1 MSKALELFVPK
12 SGVVLDNDAVEIGT
26 LYRKARTSIVD
37 SVKFSI
43 EAGMRLIAKKDSLEH
58 GEWLPWLKANSE
70 TLGFEGR
77 ATATRLMKLASNGA
91 STQHLEAPEALRISR
106 ELWGNDNVRGTQ
118 GTGEN
123 EWFTPP
129 EYIELARQVLGEI
142 DLDPASSDE
151 AQRIIQAAQY
161 FTKTDDGLK
170 QEWCGRIWLNPP
182 YAQPFIAEFAS
193 KMVAERC
200 AGRVEA
206 AIMLTHNYTDTA
218 WFHELAGEA
227 AAICFMRGRVKFY
240 SGDEIAAPTQG
251 QAFFYFGDEVSLFVE
266 RFKSIGFVTRPC

>member
-1 MSKALELFVPK
+1 MKTCPECEG
-12 SGVVLDNDAVEIGT
+12 SGVVDEGTDDERQCPTCGGLGFVADDEGDDAVEIGT

-43 EAGMRLIAKKDSLEH
+43 EAGMRLIAKKVSLEH
-58 GEWLPWLKANSE
+58 GEWLPWLKANAD

-77 ATATRLMKLASNGA
+77 ATATRLMKLASNVA
-91 STQHLEAPEALRISR
+91 PAHHLEAPEALRISR
-106 ELWGNDNVRGTQ
+106 ELWGNDNIRGTQ

-123 EWFTPP
+123 EWFTPL
-129 EYIELARQVLGEI
+129 EYIKLARGVLGDI

-161 FTKTDDGLK
+161 FTKADDGLK
-170 QEWCGRIWLNPP
+170 QEWRGRVWLNPP

-206 AIMLTHNYTDTA
+206 
-218 WFHELAGEA
+218 GEDVGG
-227 AAICFMRGRVKFY
+227 RGSSCAK
-240 SGDEIAAPTQG
+240 
-251 QAFFYFGDEVSLFVE
+251 
-266 RFKSIGFVTRPC
+266 